1 MAASTSTER
10 IALGLTA
17 LVTAGALLASV
28 ASADAPPRAG
38 APAPAFSLPVVA
50 NGHGTVSLASLKGRN
65 VYLNF
70 FASWCEPC
78 KAEAPSIAA
87 LSKQY
92 APHNVVV
99 VGIDELEQA
108 EAAKNFATRY
118 HLPYSIAL
126 DTSGDVGGSYG
137 LLGLPLH
144 VFISPDGTV
153 AAYRVGEMSPAQIK
167 TELQTL
173 SASHH

>member
-1 MAASTSTER
+1 MAASTSATR
-10 IALGLTA
+10 IVLGLAA
-17 LVTAGALLASV
+17 LVTIGAILSTA

-50 NGHGTVSLASLKGRN
+50 NGHGTVSLTSLKGHN

-78 KAEAPSIAA
+78 KAEAPLIAA

-92 APHNVVV
+92 ASHNVVV

-108 EAAKNFATRY
+108 EAAKGFATRY

-144 VFISPDGTV
+144 VFISKDGTV
-153 AAYRVGEMSPAQIK
+153 AAYRVGEMSPSQIS
-167 TELQTL
+167 TQLQTL
-173 SASHH
+173 STSH

>member
-1 MAASTSTER
+1 M
-10 IALGLTA
+10 
-17 LVTAGALLASV
+17 LASA

-50 NGHGTVSLASLKGRN
+50 NGHGTVSLASLKGHN

-78 KAEAPSIAA
+78 KAEAASIAE

-92 APHNVVV
+92 AAHNVVV

-108 EAAKNFATRY
+108 EAAKGFAARY

-144 VFISPDGTV
+144 VFISTDGTV
-153 AAYRVGEMSPAQIK
+153 AAYRVGEMSPTQIR

-173 SASHH
+173 STNHH

>member
-1 MAASTSTER
+1 MAASTSAKR
-10 IALGLTA
+10 ILSGFATLIATA
-17 LVTAGALLASV
+17 LLITAR

-38 APAPAFSLPVVA
+38 AAAPAFSLPVVA
-50 NGHGTVSLASLKGRN
+50 NGHGTVSLTSLKGHN

-78 KAEAPSIAA
+78 KEEAPSIAQ

-108 EAAKNFATRY
+108 DAAKNFAERY
-118 HLPYSIAL
+118 HLPYSIAV

-144 VFISPDGTV
+144 VFISADGKV
-153 AAYRVGEMSPAQIK
+153 EAYRVGELSPSQIK
-167 TELQTL
+167 SQLQTL
-173 SASHH
+173 SATRI

>member
-1 MAASTSTER
+1 MAASTSAKR
-10 IALGLTA
+10 VLFSFTA
-17 LVTAGALLASV
+17 LVASALLVTAT

-38 APAPAFSLPVVA
+38 AEAPAFSLPVVA
-50 NGHGTVSLASLKGRN
+50 NGHGTVSLASLKGHN

-78 KAEAPSIAA
+78 KEEAPSIAQ

-92 APHNVVV
+92 APRNVVV

-108 EAAKNFATRY
+108 EAAKGFAERY

-144 VFISPDGTV
+144 VFIAADGKV
-153 AAYRVGEMSPAQIK
+153 EAYRVGELSPSQIK
-167 TELQTL
+167 SQLQTL
-173 SASHH
+173 STTRI